1 MAKLRYD
8 YYEKIRKAVSGTIHR
23 QQPVTLLQLTSHLT
37 GRYGFQ
43 AIKNE
48 LKRLTTEN
56 LVSRQRA
63 SKCKGL
69 VGGGTGFF
77 YSVPTS
83 GDHL

>member
-1 MAKLRYD
+1 MAKVRYD
-8 YYEKIRKAVSGTIHR
+8 YYEKIREAVLDTIHCH
-23 QQPVTLLQLTSHLT
+23 QPVTLLQLTSHLAAH
-37 GRYGFQ
+37 YSFQ

-63 SKCKGL
+63 SKCEGL

-77 YSVPTS
+77 YSVPKS
-83 GDHL
+83 GDQL